1 MLPFGDRRFP
11 IPGILI
17 AFLSVIS
24 LSPVR
29 AQLKPGSF
37 GLTADLSTGFQGPS
51 EIRTLAGPLH
61 AGVAYSLNE
70 KTSVRATIGFRTH
83 ADTSGNSESEF
94 SVGGDLW
101 YYLTDAD
108 QMSTFAG
115 GGFAFGSASQPSG
128 ATTSVIG
135 LRGFFGAEYWFSR
148 RFAWHVHTGLDVVLS
163 SLSGKSSSDL
173 FLAAST
179 GLTWYL

>member
-1 MLPFGDRRFP
+1 MSRSAERRLQSGCLVASLLSAVFF
-11 IPGILI
+11 IP
-17 AFLSVIS
+17 AQ
-24 LSPVR
+24 
-29 AQLKPGSF
+29 AQLKPGSV
-37 GLTADLSTGFQGPS
+37 GLTVDLATGFQGPS

-61 AGVAYSLNE
+61 AGLAYSLNE

-101 YYLTDAD
+101 YYLTHAD

-128 ATTSVIG
+128 ATTSMIA
-135 LRGFFGAEYWFSR
+135 LRGFFGAEYWFSQ

-163 SLSGKSSSDL
+163 SQSGKSSSDL